1 MAHEV
6 LAEGER
12 VGEAEWAHGTLEHEG
27 GGVNIHGVGSPP
39 AVVAVLHMGVQG
51 ILAGELLAAHITR
64 QLLHLR
70 TRSDR
75 ALSKSYTHHTT
86 ASPPEDTVR
95 QSTVKELHTSHNS
108 LST

>member
-6 LAEGER
+6 LAEGEC
-12 VGEAEWAHGTLEHEG
+12 VGEAERAHGTLEHEG

-39 AVVAVLHMGVQG
+39 AVVAVFHMGVQG

-70 TRSDR
+70 TKSDR
-75 ALSKSYTHHTT
+75 ALSRSCTHRLM
-86 ASPPEDTVR
+86 ASPPEDSQTER
-95 QSTVKELHTSHNS
+95 CQGAAQIT
-108 LST
+108 